1 MSEKL
6 SRFPLPLSR
15 VIGGESGRRVSR
27 AGRVGEMA
35 LQTAVRNRMQSLL
48 PGKAKVAAGGRSAS
62 PAVAPVL
69 AGNPKR
75 WPEPARGAVAMTEKI
90 AALGVR
96 DALVL
101 AALRTIPRHL
111 FVASALSQQAYADT
125 SLPIGHHQTIS
136 RPYTVARMIEAVRPE
151 AGNKKLAR
159 VLEIGTGCG
168 YQAAVLSLVAEQV
181 YSIERI
187 KALHEQARQN
197 LRALRLPNL
206 RLHYGDG
213 MLGLPQAAPFD
224 AIVIAAAGLDVPKA
238 LFLQMAVGGYM
249 VAPVGDT
256 RQQLQLTKR
265 TGEGQWQ
272 SVMLEE
278 CRFVPLRQGV
288 I

>member
-1 MSEKL
+1 MSEKP
-6 SRFPLPLSR
+6 SGFPLPLSR
-15 VIGGESGRRVSR
+15 VIGGESGKRFSGANR
-27 AGRVGEMA
+27 GGEMA
-35 LQTAVRNRMQSLL
+35 LQTAVRNRMQPLM
-48 PGKAKVAAGGRSAS
+48 PEKAKVAAGGKSAS
-62 PAVAPVL
+62 PAAVPVL

-90 AALGVR
+90 AALGIR
-96 DALVL
+96 DTLVL

-136 RPYTVARMIEAVRPE
+136 RPYTVARMIEAVRQE
-151 AGNKKLAR
+151 SGNKKLPR

-168 YQAAVLSLVAEQV
+168 YQAAVLSQVAEQV

-187 KALHEQARQN
+187 KALHEQAKQN

-213 MLGLPQAAPFD
+213 MLGLPQVAPFD
-224 AIVIAAAGLDVPKA
+224 AIVIAAAGLDVPEA

-249 VAPVGDT
+249 VAPVGDK

-265 TGEGQWQ
+265 TGERQWQ

-278 CRFVPLRQGV
+278 CHFVPLRQGV